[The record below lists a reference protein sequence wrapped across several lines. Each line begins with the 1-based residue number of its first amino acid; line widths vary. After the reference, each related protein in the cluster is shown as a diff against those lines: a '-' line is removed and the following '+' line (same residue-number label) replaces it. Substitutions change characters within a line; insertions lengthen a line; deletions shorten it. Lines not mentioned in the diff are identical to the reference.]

1 MTSVP
6 MMQASQHAEHA
17 AEAVGVPAAEGVTL
31 AYDQHVVSS
40 ALDLTLPESGFT
52 VIIGPNGCGKSTLL
66 RAFARLLQ
74 PQAGR
79 ILIDGKDVR
88 GLRGKDLAR
97 KIGFQPQSAIAPD
110 GITVFDLVARGRY
123 PHQSLVSR
131 WSKADAE
138 SVHMAL
144 AATGMDEHASRPVAE
159 LSGGQSQRAWV
170 AMALAQESPCLLL
183 DEPTTF
189 LDMAYQVQLLN
200 LFADLNRVLGRTI
213 IAVLHDVN
221 HAARYAENL
230 VVMNNGDVVAAGPPG
245 EVLTSQL
252 LLEVFGVQATIIEDP
267 VNSGPLVVTHHSA
280 GGGIFPSGTSQPA
293 GISE

>member
-1 MTSVP
+1 GVVRAAFPAAAAAGFRRRPGRGTGIQTRDHTLVRCRVGRGVSRGRYRHHRPDRLRRLGRSSNRTEACPKHRHPDGPGGVHRGADSGDGGLRGSTSHTRNVVPRRTGDRGHRRAVSTVGDYWRAKEGKIVTSVP

-52 VIIGPNGCGKSTLL
+52 VIIGPNGCGRSTLL

-144 AATGMDEHASRPVAE
+144 AA
-159 LSGGQSQRAWV
+159 
-170 AMALAQESPCLLL
+170 
-183 DEPTTF
+183 
-189 LDMAYQVQLLN
+189 
-200 LFADLNRVLGRTI
+200 
-213 IAVLHDVN
+213 
-221 HAARYAENL
+221 
-230 VVMNNGDVVAAGPPG
+230 
-245 EVLTSQL
+245 
-252 LLEVFGVQATIIEDP
+252 
-267 VNSGPLVVTHHSA
+267 
-280 GGGIFPSGTSQPA
+280 
-293 GISE
+293 